1 MSAIKD
7 DRLPSRS
14 THKQF
19 WLYAAICSALV
30 VASIWAPFG
39 FAMGGLIEEWG
50 FLGVTNQ
57 WRKSLVD
64 FIRTSSLGAFAT
76 RPLFTFPFALAHFL
90 SPNSFTAWHVLTIL
104 ELFIKG
110 VAAAYLIRNAVRS
123 DLLALLGG
131 VIAIVFPADTM
142 TIAFRGLH
150 INFAMMLLLVGASLS
165 VADLVSD
172 TSRHLLSILGA
183 ASALAAFLIY
193 EAALT
198 LIILPLMVVFIRLGI
213 RGTLHNLRTKA
224 ASHAIWFSS
233 AATYFGYV
241 ADHQALHAAVLSS
254 EHLPLLGR
262 RARDDIERP
271 KSGVHHRLSAHAMGR
286 LA

>member
-1 MSAIKD
+1 
-7 DRLPSRS
+7 
-14 THKQF
+14 
-19 WLYAAICSALV
+19 
-30 VASIWAPFG
+30 
-39 FAMGGLIEEWG
+39 MGSSWSDH
-50 FLGVTNQ
+50 Q
-57 WRKSLVD
+57 WHKSLVD
-64 FIRTSSLGAFAT
+64 FSDERARRYIAT
-76 RPLFTFPFALAHFL
+76 RPLSAFPHALAHFL
-90 SPNSFTAWHVLTIL
+90 SPNSFTAWHVLTVL
-104 ELFIKG
+104 ELIIKG
-110 VAAAYLIRNAVRS
+110 VAAAYLIRKAVRS

-172 TSRHLLSILGA
+172 TSRRLLSILGA
-183 ASALAAFLIY
+183 ASALAAFLMY
-193 EAALT
+193 EAALP

-213 RGTLHNLRTKA
+213 RGTLHNLRAKA

-233 AATYFGYV
+233 AATYVGYV
-241 ADHQALHAAVLSS
+241 RDHQALHSAVLSS
-254 EHLPLLGR
+254 EHLSLVGR
-262 RARDDIERP
+262 RTRDDIKRP